1 MAALSKREKE
11 WTKEIDRMQRY
22 DLLEAIQLVK
32 KYAKA
37 KFDERVDVAFRLGI
51 DPRKSDQMVR
61 GSCSL
66 PNGTGKV
73 VRVLVFAK
81 GEKEKEALDAGAD
94 FAGGDELVEKI
105 KGGWMEFDRV
115 IATPD
120 MMAVVG
126 KIGRVL
132 GPRGLMPN
140 PKVGT
145 VTQAV
150 GETVK
155 MIKQGQVQFKT
166 DKGANV
172 QAMAGLASFSE
183 EALSENIRA
192 FYDSLV
198 KLKPA
203 TAKGTYIRNIA
214 ISTTQGPGV
223 KIDPSNFK

>member
-1 MAALSKREKE
+1 MAQVTKRRKE
-11 WTKEIDRMQRY
+11 WRQEVDRSKKY
-22 DLLEAIQLVK
+22 EPLEAVRLVK
-32 KYAKA
+32 KFAKA
-37 KFDERVDVAFRLGI
+37 KFEERVDVAFRLGI

-66 PNGTGKV
+66 PHGTGKT

-81 GEKEKEALDAGAD
+81 GDKEKEALEAGAD
-94 FAGGDELVEKI
+94 FAGGDDLVAKI
-105 KGGWMEFDRV
+105 KEGWFEFDRV

-126 KIGRVL
+126 KIGRLL

-150 GETVK
+150 GETVRL
-155 MIKQGQVQFKT
+155 IKQGQVQFKT

-172 QAMAGLASFSE
+172 HAMAGLASFSE
-183 EALSENIRA
+183 EALLENIKA
-192 FYDSLV
+192 FHDSLI
-198 KLKPA
+198 KLKPP
-203 TAKGTYIRNIA
+203 TAKGSYIRNIS
-214 ISTTQGPGV
+214 ISSTQGPGIKV
-223 KIDPSNFK
+223 DPNAFK